1 MQVPRSL
8 RPLRHRPYARL
19 WVGAFT
25 SNIGTWMEMIGVG
38 IYVTSATGQAKWTG
52 LVAAAGFVPNAV
64 VGPIGGAL
72 ADRLPRRVL
81 LLATTSAQ
89 TVLATVLTILVAT
102 HVATPALVTL
112 VVLTSSCAGALG
124 FPAFQAILPELVPL
138 DDLPGAIALSSAQW
152 NLGRV
157 VGPLLA
163 GIVISLGG
171 YSWAFALNSL
181 SFLAVIWA
189 IAPLKLPP
197 PIAHGGESIVGSI
210 RDGLRFVRA
219 EPGIRSVVIYF
230 GINCLLA
237 APFIG
242 LVPAVAAKVF
252 DNEKVGTSVLV
263 TAQGLGAV
271 AMALALGG
279 LIAHWGNR
287 RVLLGVLV
295 ALPPALALYGLAPN
309 LALAAVAIAIVGF
322 FYLGA
327 LSSFTTIAQLRAPS
341 AMRGRVLSVLGVML
355 GSLYPLGALVQGA
368 LGDAV
373 GLRTVTVG
381 SGVLMAL
388 ALLAMR
394 LREPRF
400 AAALAS
406 PGPGE
411 LVRTDPD
418 PRQNAPVI
426 DDGENRNDP
435 GT

>member
-1 MQVPRSL
+1 MQVPLSL